1 MSILRNFLIAVV
13 FALVAVTAHADPV
26 DINTA
31 SAQEIASALIGVGV
45 KKAVAIV
52 DYRTENGPFQTV
64 EELTKVSGIG
74 LKTLEANRANV
85 MLGESDTAEQ

>member
-13 FALVAVTAHADPV
+13 LALVAVTVYADPV

-31 SAQEIASALIGVGV
+31 SAQEIASALTGVGAS
-45 KKAVAIV
+45 KAAAIV

-74 LKTLEANRANV
+74 AKTLEANRANV
-85 MLGESDTAEQ
+85 MLGEADTAEQ